1 MFQNPEYIADKAKEI
16 VLDLLPRKSR
26 AIYHKEYDAFI
37 EWKHENGIF
46 VVNEDVLLNYL
57 HEKSQTF
64 KPSTVWSKYSM
75 LKAVL
80 SVKENIHIDQFPR
93 VIAFL
98 KRNSVGYEPK
108 KSKVLSREEIDQFLA
123 TASDETYLLT
133 KVALVIGLCGAC
145 RREELHSL
153 QVQDITEKDNNCL
166 LVTLADTKTN
176 IKRVFPVV
184 GEGNSANSV
193 ELYRKYACLR
203 PKNVP
208 HDYVFI
214 SYRKGKCTMQR
225 VGIHSFG
232 KMPSI
237 VATFLNLPNPNEYT
251 GHCFRRSAATL
262 VADAG
267 VDFTALKRLGGWR
280 SSTVAEGYIE
290 ESIEKKKKVCK
301 LLMGE
306 KKNRD
311 HFHGCFTMYIH
322 IVRICST
329 SENRF
334 T

>member
-1 MFQNPEYIADKAKEI
+1 
-16 VLDLLPRKSR
+16 
-26 AIYHKEYDAFI
+26 
-37 EWKHENGIF
+37 
-46 VVNEDVLLNYL
+46 
-57 HEKSQTF
+57 
-64 KPSTVWSKYSM
+64 M

-80 SVKENIHIDQFPR
+80 SVKENIQIEKFPR

-123 TASDETYLLT
+123 TASDEAYLLT

-153 QVQDITEKDNNCL
+153 RVQDIIQKDDNCL

-176 IKRVFPVV
+176 IKRVFPAV
-184 GEGNSANSV
+184 GEGNVVNPV
-193 ELYRKYACLR
+193 ELYGKYARLR

-214 SYRKGKCTMQR
+214 SYRKGKCTVQR

-232 KMPSI
+232 KMPSL
-237 VATFLNLPNPNEYT
+237 VAAFLKLPNSNEYT

-262 VADAG
+262 AADAD
-267 VDFTALKRLGGWR
+267 VYLTSLKRLGGWR

-301 LLMGE
+301 MLMGE
-306 KKNRD
+306 K
-311 HFHGCFTMYIH
+311 
-322 IVRICST
+322 
-329 SENRF
+329 
-334 T
+334 